1 MCLVCQCWP
10 CSRPLD
16 TQRLLMAGCSGIEY
30 NCHPTPK
37 RPGPPVVADPDIAG
51 PGVSIGFAQAKV
63 VVTLMAYAD
72 RIWKV
77 LIAFAA
83 TSVIAFIVITVAYLL
98 NIIPKKC
105 DLDTTLK
112 EDQPVGLLN
121 DFDEAFIRCCSPFWR
136 WRKGRSRRASRIEFK
151 ALQRF
156 VLTLSDQQLVTG
168 LAIFSIGYYRH
179 CTISTYHFFII
190 VALGWFSHT
199 THLSSLIIL
208 QDHFRKSPGLKYTRL
223 LGILATFVLLFIGLL
238 LLYTRFSFQVL
249 MQCRFRRIYLGGKAA
264 LNTLCMVMVL
274 CYIILITL
282 SKTWALYSDRRTRLL
297 SLFNLLDSRA
307 AQLEEPVLSRPYLD
321 SRAAQLEE
329 PVLSR
334 PDYYQRRVESVAA
347 LHGFNRVRTM
357 KRYWIMFNFAYAELL
372 DSFLFEILLLL
383 FNNFYGIRQIF
394 WARKFVGDSIT
405 RHGNE
410 NSWGFGQLLA
420 LLLLALPVLAALEAY
435 HGESCSWASERANKL
450 IIR

>member
-1 MCLVCQCWP
+1 M
-10 CSRPLD
+10 
-16 TQRLLMAGCSGIEY
+16 
-30 NCHPTPK
+30 
-37 RPGPPVVADPDIAG
+37 
-51 PGVSIGFAQAKV
+51 
-63 VVTLMAYAD
+63 
-72 RIWKV
+72 

-105 DLDTTLK
+105 DLNTTLK

-121 DFDEAFIRCCSPFWR
+121 DFDEAFIRRCSPFWR

-238 LLYTRFSFQVL
+238 LLYTRFSFQVP

-307 AQLEEPVLSRPYLD
+307 AQLEEPVLSRP
-321 SRAAQLEE
+321 
-329 PVLSR
+329 
-334 PDYYQRRVESVAA
+334 DYYQRRVESVAA
-347 LHGFNRVRTM
+347 LHGFNTVRTM

-405 RHGNE
+405 RKGNE

-435 HGESCSWASERANKL
+435 HGESCS
-450 IIR
+450 